1 MKIHCIQHVVFEG
14 PGNIETWASAN
25 NSTISFTRTFMNEE
39 FPIDT
44 DFDLLVIMGGPMNI
58 YEDEQYPWLKQE
70 KAFIK
75 KAINSD
81 KFVLGICLGAQL
93 LADGLGASV
102 YKNDFAEIGWLPVK
116 IDNEALTLPV
126 MSGFSENIQA
136 FHWHGDTFDIPQDS
150 IRLGSTEGCKNQG
163 FIYRDKVIGL
173 QFHLEMT
180 EENAVSLIHNC
191 SEDMA
196 VGKYVQQQE
205 EILSAKANFEQIH
218 QSLVN
223 LMNNIQDSLNK
234 KTV

>member
-1 MKIHCIQHVVFEG
+1 MD
-14 PGNIETWASAN
+14 
-25 NSTISFTRTFMNEE
+25 EE
-39 FPIDT
+39 FPADT

-75 KAINSD
+75 KVINSD

-93 LADGLGASV
+93 LADVLGAKV
-102 YKNDFAEIGWLPVK
+102 YKNDFSEIGWFPVEV
-116 IDNEALTLPV
+116 DNEALKVPV
-126 MSGFSENIQA
+126 MSGFSSEIQA

-163 FIYRDKVIGL
+163 FIYKDRVIGL
-173 QFHLEMT
+173 QFHLEIT
-180 EENAVSLIHNC
+180 EENAVSLIRNC

-196 VGKYVQQQE
+196 ASMYVQKQQ
-205 EILSAKANFEQIH
+205 EILSAKSNFEQIH

-223 LMNNIQDSLNK
+223 LMNNIQDSLSK
-234 KTV
+234 KIV